1 MSIEKGLP
9 AGFNPDAYDALVV
22 GAGYAGATCARRFA
36 ESCGFKV
43 CVLERRDHIAGNAYD
58 YVDEAGIL
66 IHKYGPHIYHTVND
80 RVNDFLSRF
89 TEWTDYQHKVLANI
103 HGTLMPVP
111 FNHRSL
117 KLAFGEE
124 KGERLYQKLVDTFGE
139 NKKVPIMELREK
151 NDPELVEVADYVY
164 ENVFLYYT
172 MKQWGQTP
180 DQIDPSITGRV
191 PVFVGDDDRYFPQAP
206 HQGMPAEGYTALFE
220 HMFAHDCID
229 VFLDVD
235 ARDLLKVS
243 ETGVT
248 VCDRPY
254 GGEIIYTGPLDELF
268 GLDLGALP
276 YRTLDM
282 EFETLDQD
290 QFQPV
295 GTVNYTTSEDFTRI
309 TEFKNMTG
317 QVVPGKTTIMREY
330 SKAYTPGSGETPYYA
345 ILEDENL
352 ELYRRY
358 RARVEDLV
366 NFHCVGRLAEYRYA
380 WWPPPSISPTR
391 SSPSTASPGRSG
403 SVPRGRKD
411 RMKKIITFGIPC
423 YNSAEYMDHCIES
436 ILEGTGYAEDV
447 EIVIVDDG
455 STKDDTPAKAD
466 AWAERHPT
474 IIKAVHQEN
483 GGHGAAVMQAVRNA
497 TGVYFKNVDSD
508 DWVDA
513 SAVSA
518 LLAQL
523 RRFDELGEHV
533 DLVITNYVYE
543 HVEDD
548 TRNVVDYRHVLPV
561 GRIFTWNDMGHF
573 MMWQYLLMHA
583 LTYRVDVLR
592 EVGLEMPPHTFYVDN
607 IYAYVPFPA
616 CRSIYYL
623 DVDVYRYFIGREDQ
637 SVNDKVLTSRVDHY
651 WRVAR
656 VMMHAYHVYDDISSA
671 KLRSY
676 MMNYFT
682 IIMAICSV
690 FSKKSD
696 RPDAMDE
703 LQKLW
708 DELRAYDKRM
718 YRRARHGIVGMATNL
733 PGTVGRALT
742 LAGYRAAQKLV
753 KFN

>member
-1 MSIEKGLP
+1 
-9 AGFNPDAYDALVV
+9 
-22 GAGYAGATCARRFA
+22 
-36 ESCGFKV
+36 
-43 CVLERRDHIAGNAYD
+43 
-58 YVDEAGIL
+58 
-66 IHKYGPHIYHTVND
+66 
-80 RVNDFLSRF
+80 
-89 TEWTDYQHKVLANI
+89 
-103 HGTLMPVP
+103 
-111 FNHRSL
+111 
-117 KLAFGEE
+117 
-124 KGERLYQKLVDTFGE
+124 
-139 NKKVPIMELREK
+139 
-151 NDPELVEVADYVY
+151 
-164 ENVFLYYT
+164 
-172 MKQWGQTP
+172 
-180 DQIDPSITGRV
+180 
-191 PVFVGDDDRYFPQAP
+191 
-206 HQGMPAEGYTALFE
+206 
-220 HMFAHDCID
+220 
-229 VFLDVD
+229 
-235 ARDLLKVS
+235 
-243 ETGVT
+243 
-248 VCDRPY
+248 
-254 GGEIIYTGPLDELF
+254 
-268 GLDLGALP
+268 
-276 YRTLDM
+276 
-282 EFETLDQD
+282 
-290 QFQPV
+290 
-295 GTVNYTTSEDFTRI
+295 
-309 TEFKNMTG
+309 
-317 QVVPGKTTIMREY
+317 
-330 SKAYTPGSGETPYYA
+330 
-345 ILEDENL
+345 
-352 ELYRRY
+352 
-358 RARVEDLV
+358 
-366 NFHCVGRLAEYRYA
+366 
-380 WWPPPSISPTR
+380 
-391 SSPSTASPGRSG
+391 
-403 SVPRGRKD
+403 
-411 RMKKIITFGIPC
+411 MKKTITFGIPC
-423 YNSAEYMDHCIES
+423 YNSAAYMDHCIES
-436 ILEGTGYAEDV
+436 ILEGTEYAEDV

-455 STKDDTPAKAD
+455 STKDETPAKAD
-466 AWAERHPT
+466 AWAERHPS
-474 IIKAVHQEN
+474 IIKAVHQPN

-497 TGVYFKNVDSD
+497 SGTYFKNVDSD

-513 SAVSA
+513 AAVSA

-523 RRFDELGEHV
+523 RRFEELGEHV

-623 DVDVYRYFIGREDQ
+623 DEDVYRYFIGREDQ

-708 DELRAYDKRM
+708 DELKAYDTRM
-718 YRRARHGIVGMATNL
+718 YRRARHGVVGLATNL

-742 LAGYRAAQKLV
+742 LAGYKAAQKLV

>member
-1 MSIEKGLP
+1 
-9 AGFNPDAYDALVV
+9 
-22 GAGYAGATCARRFA
+22 
-36 ESCGFKV
+36 
-43 CVLERRDHIAGNAYD
+43 
-58 YVDEAGIL
+58 
-66 IHKYGPHIYHTVND
+66 
-80 RVNDFLSRF
+80 
-89 TEWTDYQHKVLANI
+89 
-103 HGTLMPVP
+103 
-111 FNHRSL
+111 
-117 KLAFGEE
+117 
-124 KGERLYQKLVDTFGE
+124 
-139 NKKVPIMELREK
+139 
-151 NDPELVEVADYVY
+151 
-164 ENVFLYYT
+164 
-172 MKQWGQTP
+172 
-180 DQIDPSITGRV
+180 
-191 PVFVGDDDRYFPQAP
+191 
-206 HQGMPAEGYTALFE
+206 
-220 HMFAHDCID
+220 
-229 VFLDVD
+229 
-235 ARDLLKVS
+235 
-243 ETGVT
+243 
-248 VCDRPY
+248 
-254 GGEIIYTGPLDELF
+254 
-268 GLDLGALP
+268 
-276 YRTLDM
+276 
-282 EFETLDQD
+282 
-290 QFQPV
+290 
-295 GTVNYTTSEDFTRI
+295 
-309 TEFKNMTG
+309 
-317 QVVPGKTTIMREY
+317 
-330 SKAYTPGSGETPYYA
+330 
-345 ILEDENL
+345 
-352 ELYRRY
+352 
-358 RARVEDLV
+358 
-366 NFHCVGRLAEYRYA
+366 
-380 WWPPPSISPTR
+380 
-391 SSPSTASPGRSG
+391 
-403 SVPRGRKD
+403 
-411 RMKKIITFGIPC
+411 MKKIITFGIPC

-548 TRNVVDYRHVLPV
+548 TRNVVDYHHVLPV

-637 SVNDKVLTSRVDHY
+637 SVNDKVLTSRVDH
-651 WRVAR
+651 
-656 VMMHAYHVYDDISSA
+656 VYDDISSA

-696 RPDAMDE
+696 RSDAMDE

-708 DELRAYDKRM
+708 DELKAYDKRM